1 MWRIAVKRCRLSLRN
16 GWFLSAWAVG
26 AVLAASTVWV
36 SWFDHHERVRLF
48 DASRVAHDREVEQAQ
63 VYAQFEG
70 SLERRPT
77 PLSLLS
83 RGVGER
89 LGSSAAFPGRF
100 GQTRVSRRDR
110 PLVQAARRLNV
121 DLSWVLALTVGFTSI
136 FFAHGVINGEREAGT
151 MKQQLAKGV
160 SRRSLLFGEFL
171 GGVLMVVLPCSLLLL
186 GFLLWTMVGGPT
198 LDGSEGVRAGLFF
211 LLVALYGCFW
221 IALALASSVVCRQ
234 PSTSLVLG
242 VLVWVLSAALYPQAA
257 GWAAARMAPSVP
269 VRFAVDP
276 VQETVPA
283 WEDLEDDRGRRLE
296 RRNALSREYRHYRWL
311 AALLPVTAFLDAGQ
325 ALAGTSAA
333 DHEQFLRAVDRA
345 ERSFESWQAEKLA
358 KYPERDYTFTYGA
371 PPLDIR
377 GLPKSAFSPVAVRRS
392 LSQASLPAGALVFG
406 AAALLSVAL
415 AGLEK
420 LDAR

>member
-1 MWRIAVKRCRLSLRN
+1 MKRCRLSLRN

-26 AVLAASTVWV
+26 AALAASTVWV
-36 SWFDHHERVRLF
+36 SWFDYQERVRLF
-48 DASRVAHDREVEQAQ
+48 DASRVAHDREMAQAQ
-63 VYAQFEG
+63 VYAQVEG

-77 PLSLLS
+77 ALSLLS

-110 PLVQAARRLNV
+110 PVVEAARRLNG

-151 MKQQLAKGV
+151 LKQQLAKGV
-160 SRRSLLFGEFL
+160 SRPSLLFGEFL

-269 VRFAVDP
+269 VRLEELFAVDP
-276 VQETVPA
+276 VEEVVSA
-283 WEDLEDDRGRRLE
+283 REDLEDDRGRRLE
-296 RRNALSREYRHYRWL
+296 RRNALAREYRHYRWL

-333 DHEQFLRAVDRA
+333 DHEQFLRAVDRV
-345 ERSFESWQAEKLA
+345 ERAFETWQAEKMA
-358 KYPERDYTFTYGA
+358 KYPERDYTFVYGA
-371 PPLDIR
+371 PPLDIG
-377 GLPKSAFSPVAVRRS
+377 GLPKSVFSPVAVRRS